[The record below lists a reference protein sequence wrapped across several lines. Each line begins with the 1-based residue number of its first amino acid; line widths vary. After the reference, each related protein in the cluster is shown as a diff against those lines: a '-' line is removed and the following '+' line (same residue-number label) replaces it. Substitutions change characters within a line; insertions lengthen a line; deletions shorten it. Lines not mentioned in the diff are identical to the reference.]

1 MCRWPTGWGGV
12 GSFFEC
18 LLAGQGSRLPLESLQ
33 DAAELST
40 ELHISVHPHAAFCWL
55 VADHAMLLLRCGLS
69 FYR

>member
-1 MCRWPTGWGGV
+1 VGGALEASLSV
-12 GSFFEC
+12 CWQDRARGC
-18 LLAGQGSRLPLESLQ
+18 PLESLQ

-55 VADHAMLLLRCGLS
+55 VGDHAMLLLRCGLS